1 MTITSIRSDGITR
14 PDSLMAAVAL
24 IVIGALLNLASLPI
38 QPEDAPPMEVLVPV
52 TLALSAV
59 WLISA
64 WGIWQGAKWGA
75 IVAFVVTALNALLAA
90 PGIFFAEEL
99 WINIACALTIVHA
112 VAVCWLLM
120 TRSTRAAL
128 R

>member
-14 PDSLMAAVAL
+14 PDSLMAVAL
-24 IVIGALLNLASLPI
+24 IVTGAALNLGTLGV

-64 WGIWQGAKWGA
+64 WGIWQGARWAA
-75 IVAFVVTALNALLAA
+75 ILAFVVTVVNAVLTA
-90 PGIFFAEEL
+90 PGIVFAEEL
-99 WINIACALTIVHA
+99 WVNIACVIGVAHA
-112 VAVCWLLM
+112 VAVCWLLLM
-120 TRSTRAAL
+120 KSTRDAL